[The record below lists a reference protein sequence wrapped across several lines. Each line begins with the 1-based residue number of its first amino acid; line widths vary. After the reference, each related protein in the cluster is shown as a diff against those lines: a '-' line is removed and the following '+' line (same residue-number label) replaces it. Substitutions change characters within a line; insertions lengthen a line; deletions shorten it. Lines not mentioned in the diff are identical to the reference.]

1 MLAYVHVQRWSY
13 STSTDLTS
21 RESHGRCETEV
32 PTYYAEYG
40 TNVQK
45 TQVGLSHP
53 SRPQKGGAH
62 IPLARPQG
70 VLHAV
75 G

>member
-1 MLAYVHVQRWSY
+1 MLPYVRVQRWSY

-32 PTYYAEYG
+32 PTYYAEDS

-53 SRPQKGGAH
+53 SRHPKGGAH
-62 IPLARPQG
+62 IPLF
-70 VLHAV
+70 
-75 G
+75 

>member
-1 MLAYVHVQRWSY
+1 MLPYVHLQRWSY
-13 STSTDLTS
+13 SPSTDLTS

-32 PTYYAEYG
+32 PTYYAEDS
-40 TNVQK
+40 THVQK

-53 SRPQKGGAH
+53 SRHPKGRRSYPAF
-62 IPLARPQG
+62 LKQG
-70 VLHAV
+70 VLRAV